1 MKIFHQPGVMENIVS
16 EEDQLSSHTLIINP
30 QMKKSIIILYTIF
43 PTHHRVILIVLII
56 TPIPQFS
63 GSTQT
68 NIPIH
73 NLVIS
78 QTQLLMKVQS
88 TMKIIIINKMEL
100 KSNISTKMVRLS
112 CMDNLLKTF
121 CKQFYDLITL
131 IVKFVTF

>member
-1 MKIFHQPGVMENIVS
+1 MFHQPGVMENILS
-16 EEDQLSSHTLIINP
+16 EEEQLSSRTLIISP
-30 QMKKSIIILYTIF
+30 QMKRSIIILYTIF
-43 PTHHRVILIVLII
+43 PTHRRVILIVRII

-63 GSTQT
+63 ESTQT

-78 QTQLLMKVQS
+78 QTQLPMKVQS

-121 CKQFYDLITL
+121 CNDFMILL
-131 IVKFVTF
+131 L

>member
-1 MKIFHQPGVMENIVS
+1 MKIFHQPGVMENILS
-16 EEDQLSSHTLIINP
+16 EEEQLSSHTLIISQ
-30 QMKKSIIILYTIF
+30 QMKKNIIILYTTF
-43 PTHHRVILIVLII
+43 PTHHRAILIVLII
-56 TPIPQFS
+56 TQIPHFS
-63 GSTQT
+63 ESVQT

-78 QTQLLMKVQS
+78 QTQLPMKVQS

-121 CKQFYDLITL
+121 CKHFS
-131 IVKFVTF
+131 

>member
-16 EEDQLSSHTLIINP
+16 EEEQLSSHTLIINP

-43 PTHHRVILIVLII
+43 PTHHRVILIVLIFTQI
-56 TPIPQFS
+56 LQFS
-63 GSTQT
+63 ESTQT

>member
-1 MKIFHQPGVMENIVS
+1 MENIVS
-16 EEDQLSSHTLIINP
+16 EEEQLSSHTLIISP
-30 QMKKSIIILYTIF
+30 QMKRSTIILYTIF

-56 TPIPQFS
+56 TRIPQFS
-63 GSTQT
+63 ESTQT

-78 QTQLLMKVQS
+78 QTQLQMKVQS

-121 CKQFYDLITL
+121 CKHFTL
-131 IVKFVTF
+131 